1 MLCNCAFVPWLLRRR
16 AIVATDTTCLFA
28 LFGKDATACS
38 ITGTAFGWH
47 CKVLSTPPCLFDVR
61 ISTLANLEEEPP
73 LLLGMRLVEDKR
85 PLLADASF
93 LTDEVWVRL
102 TPDGL
107 SSEVVFLLLEKLLVF
122 RRAIEENRRW
132 EQRQDMEKQND
143 KELDKTWPLTLFST

>member
-1 MLCNCAFVPWLLRRR
+1 MLAY
-16 AIVATDTTCLFA
+16 
-28 LFGKDATACS
+28 
-38 ITGTAFGWH
+38 
-47 CKVLSTPPCLFDVR
+47 VR

-122 RRAIEENRRW
+122 RRAIEENRLG
-132 EQRQDMEKQND
+132 ENKD
-143 KELDKTWPLTLFST
+143 